1 MNAAG
6 DGAALLRPLTL
17 GEIFDRAVTLY
28 VRNFVPFS
36 LIVLVVIVPTAVLHY
51 FAGLHASST
60 FTQLL
65 QQIENPK
72 RTVTPM
78 AATTDGLFA
87 LASLGVS
94 ILLGAFAAV
103 AVAVATARLY
113 DAGRIDWGACYIR
126 TLSRVGSIL
135 LVLAIE
141 IVLMIMVIFAG
152 AIAMGLAFFV
162 AGVAVSGSVVL
173 GVLAFIAAAIVV
185 LVWLVFLVLCYF
197 AFAFAYNA
205 IGVEGTNLFVAMGS
219 GFSRIF
225 NRSEVLRACLVA
237 LAFVAM
243 YIGLFIVQVS
253 VAAVFE
259 AMNLHILNVAI
270 TAVIS
275 LVTFSFLTI
284 LLAVYYFD
292 VRVRREGL
300 DMQAQMERLESAAG
314 AP

>member
-72 RTVTPM
+72 STVTPM